1 MAAVVMIYSSGKP
14 VDLFY
19 VFKEPKFTET
29 INSYL
34 SSNGRSASYVF
45 VSKEPAKSKFK
56 IDHMISKLATE
67 LPNLQKSYKK

>member
-34 SSNGRSASYVF
+34 SSNGCSAFF